1 MFFTS
6 PGEEV
11 LHGGRSES
19 HVWLTADLICDLD
32 KLYKPIV
39 PAFSS
44 VK

>member
-1 MFFTS
+1 MSFTS

-11 LHGGRSES
+11 LCGGRSES
-19 HVWLTADLICDLD
+19 HIQLTADLICDLD

-39 PAFSS
+39 SAFSS